1 MSALEGGLPAP
12 DVAVLLNEAAG
23 ASVVWCDGGG
33 YDAHW
38 LRALFQAGGL
48 KPGFVLGN
56 WHALLRSLPDV
67 SREHA
72 MAVLEAVP
80 PRHRA
85 GADAEQLMHALAA
98 GIAVTGYLTL
108 TAGCPRDCREPESR
122 CP

>member
-23 ASVVWCDGGG
+23 AGVVWCDGGG

-56 WHALLRSLPDV
+56 WHALLRSLPDA
-67 SREHA
+67 SRERA
-72 MAVLEAVP
+72 MAVLEAAT

-98 GIAVTGYLTL
+98 GILSSGDPTS
-108 TAGCPRDCREPESR
+108 TA
-122 CP
+122 